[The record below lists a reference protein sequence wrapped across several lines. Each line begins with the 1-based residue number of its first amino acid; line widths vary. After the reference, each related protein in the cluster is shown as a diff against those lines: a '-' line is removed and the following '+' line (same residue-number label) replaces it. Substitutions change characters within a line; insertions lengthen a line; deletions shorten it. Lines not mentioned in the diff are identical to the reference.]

1 MPHLRIF
8 STTEI
13 AAELGV
19 SAWMV
24 RRVAGDVKRIGTARA
39 FTSNDLP
46 RLRQLLEA
54 AGYLKPEA
62 AK

>member
-1 MPHLRIF
+1 MRIF
-8 STTEI
+8 STTEV

-19 SAWMV
+19 SPWMV

-46 RLRQLLEA
+46 RLRQLLEG